1 MLIYFDTCSLQRPLD
16 NKTHMRVRLEAEAM
30 IGLLAA
36 VEDGK
41 VKMVGS
47 AILDFETA
55 QNPNRIRKTFAV
67 EMLRNASKFVA
78 LDEQVIRR
86 ARTFLSAGV
95 KPIDALHL
103 ARAEAAEADYFC
115 TCDDIL
121 LEKGKLL
128 QNYSPK
134 IRTPIELSGEL
145 Q

>member
-1 MLIYFDTCSLQRPLD
+1 
-16 NKTHMRVRLEAEAM
+16 M

-67 EMLRNASKFVA
+67 EMLRNA
-78 LDEQVIRR
+78 
-86 ARTFLSAGV
+86 
-95 KPIDALHL
+95 LHL
-103 ARAEAAEADYFC
+103 ASAEAAEANYFC